1 MSANFIEKFVSQDL
15 ECGISLYILKPS
27 STNDVQNLWQLLL
40 AKKASK
46 MVASTS
52 VSEATRVQANR
63 PEPRK
68 RSEQKN
74 KDDPTPR
81 KKHKVQ
87 WTNELHEKFLEAIKH
102 LGLESKI
109 PYACFLSVWL
119 SFSSLVFFFSIF
131 KFYLLSLSHFPPYF
145 ECRGFP

>member
-27 STNDVQNLWQLLL
+27 STNDVQNLWQHFL

-63 PEPRK
+63 PEPQK
-68 RSEQKN
+68 RSEQKKVH

-109 PYACFLSVWL
+109 LYACFLSVWL
-119 SFSSLVFFFSIF
+119 SFSFSIF